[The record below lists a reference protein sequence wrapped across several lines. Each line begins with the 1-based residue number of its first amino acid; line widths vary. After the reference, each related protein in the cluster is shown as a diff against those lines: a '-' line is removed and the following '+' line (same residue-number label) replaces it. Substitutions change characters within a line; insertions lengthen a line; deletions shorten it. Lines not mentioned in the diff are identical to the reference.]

1 MQEAPNSSCLKPL
14 GLLSYSNTEARAIQE
29 TRYTRTTG
37 HLNVK
42 KETQFVH

>member
-37 HLNVK
+37 HPNVK